1 MLFLQNFSKKSKW
14 SQIIFCRNVL
24 SDEGWV
30 VIFKP
35 FILFHAQKYINNY
48 TLL

>member
-14 SQIIFCRNVL
+14 SQIFFVEMCLVMK
-24 SDEGWV
+24 DGV

-35 FILFHAQKYINNY
+35 FILFHAQKHINNY

>member
-24 SDEGWV
+24 SDEGWGSHFQTIHFV
-30 VIFKP
+30 SRSK
-35 FILFHAQKYINNY
+35 AYK
-48 TLL
+48 